1 MSLGKSRR
9 KEASLPDWARRI
21 KQLRRRLCLN
31 QSRFGARLRYS
42 AMAVSRW
49 ECGTHEPTADAYIRL
64 GQLCGRPECWWFW
77 SRAGLKSADARW
89 MEKLLQAQ
97 PVSLIEEIRETGE
110 RAVRPEYRVV
120 VDGDRRYTEVS
131 DSFCNLV
138 GYQRKDVVGKRYDDF
153 TAPKTN
159 DIRAIFKLFSKL
171 GYMQGLWVFVN
182 REGTRILVRYEA
194 WLRPDSFIEA
204 NLEVVS

>member
-1 MSLGKSRR
+1 
-9 KEASLPDWARRI
+9 
-21 KQLRRRLCLN
+21 
-31 QSRFGARLRYS
+31 
-42 AMAVSRW
+42 
-49 ECGTHEPTADAYIRL
+49 
-64 GQLCGRPECWWFW
+64 
-77 SRAGLKSADARW
+77 

-131 DSFCNLV
+131 DSFCNLI
-138 GYQRKDVVGKRYDDF
+138 GYQRKDVVGKRYDEF

-159 DIRAIFKLFSKL
+159 DIRAVFKLFSKL

-204 NLEVVS
+204 SLEVVS